1 MMVKK
6 TRQAFVEER
15 IVKIENEF
23 SIKNA
28 EEITQKLEK
37 NIRNAKTILVKLEH
51 IEHFDLSAIQIMKA
65 MHQYAERKNME
76 LRFEMQLS
84 DDVKSLLIKTGFD
97 DFI

>member
-1 MMVKK
+1 MVKK